1 MNALPPSLD
10 EFGAELENA
19 VGRDLRNRRR
29 HRRAVRGAVALAV
42 VAAAA
47 LGLLSIFGSDGPSV
61 VDRAAAA
68 LQTSDNSILHY
79 RFDATQQ
86 NGDGTTATWNQET
99 WQLRVAPFTRR
110 QISVDGTDG
119 IRAES
124 VSSGDDNELYD
135 SSNDTIYI
143 TTSEAL
149 RAARMPNFKIVSKS
163 KLEKLTGNP
172 KITAAFV
179 IRKNGDTAH
188 PTVIATKQGAKR
200 VLKEMT
206 HEGQASSAVLPEEFR
221 SEILALLNSGQV
233 QVIGHVTVD
242 GRDAI
247 KLESLDGKKTYI
259 VDAATYDPIEW
270 TTRGTNGGVTYRFS
284 AYEELPVDAQSMQ
297 LLDLQDQHPS
307 ATVDRDVKAYVAA
320 ESRLYPHG

>member
-1 MNALPPSLD
+1 MTALPPTLD
-10 EFGAELENA
+10 TFGDELESA

-29 HRRAVRGAVALAV
+29 HRRAIRGAVVLAV

-47 LGLLSIFGSDGPSV
+47 LGLLSALGGGGPSV

-68 LQTSDNSILHY
+68 PQTSDDSILHY
-79 RFDATQQ
+79 RFEATQQ

-99 WQLRVAPFTRR
+99 WQLRVAPYTRR
-110 QISVDGTDG
+110 QIAVDGTDG

-149 RAARMPNFKIVSKS
+149 RAARMPKFEIVSKS
-163 KLEKLTGNP
+163 KLQKLTGST
-172 KITAAFV
+172 KVTAAYV
-179 IRKNGDTAH
+179 IGKNGDTRH
-188 PTVIATKQGAKR
+188 PIVIATKEGAER
-200 VLKEMT
+200 VRKEMT
-206 HEGQASSAVLPEEFR
+206 QEGQASSGVLPEEFR
-221 SEILALLNSGQV
+221 SEILRLLESGRV

-270 TTRGTNGGVTYRFS
+270 TTTGTDGGVTYRFS
-284 AYEELPVDAQSMQ
+284 VYEELPVDTQSMQ

-307 ATVDRDVKAYVAA
+307 AKVDRDVNAYMAA